1 MKTALVT
8 GASSG
13 IGRSLAR
20 KLAAAGYGL
29 VLVARRQP
37 ALDEV
42 GREIKAEHPDTRIEL
57 RAEDLSEPAASE
69 GLFKEFP
76 EVDLLVNNAGF
87 GATGEFHAT
96 DWETYRRMI
105 AVHVETLTHLTY
117 LYGGAMKKR
126 GAGTIMNIAALAG
139 FGPTPNFAVFG
150 ATKSYVLNLSAALDF
165 ELRPFGVRV
174 LAYCPGGVDTPFNA
188 IAKMSDKTRS
198 LRMTPDAVA
207 ARIFRAI
214 ETGTE
219 RGVPGPIYGFIAF
232 CYTHFPLL
240 NRRVVAPLF
249 ARTDS
254 GGRG

>member
-13 IGRSLAR
+13 IGRSLAQ
-20 KLAAAGYGL
+20 KLAGAGYGL
-29 VLVARRQP
+29 VLVARRRE
-37 ALDEV
+37 ALEEV
-42 GREIKAEHPDTRIEL
+42 GKDIRTAHPDTPIEI
-57 RAEDLSEPAASE
+57 RSEDLSEPAAYE
-69 GLFKEFP
+69 RLFGEFP

-105 AVHVETLTHLTY
+105 AVHVEALTHLTY

-150 ATKSYVLNLSAALDF
+150 ATKAYVLDLSAALDF

-188 IAKMSDKTRS
+188 IAKMPDKTRS

-207 ARIFRAI
+207 ERILRAI

-232 CYTHFPLL
+232 CYTHFPLF
-240 NRRVVAPLF
+240 NRRIVAPLF
-249 ARTDS
+249 ARTET
-254 GGRG
+254 GGQA